1 MSRVPLSTP
10 DIGSRERELI
20 VQAFDDGYVGPLG
33 PYLERFEAQFC
44 AYTGM
49 QHAVAVSSGTAAL
62 HLALH
67 MLGLEPGARVA
78 APTLTFIGGV
88 APIRYVG
95 AEPVFI
101 DCEPDSWGM
110 DPARLDEAC
119 VMAAREGR
127 PIRAVVPADLYG
139 QACDLHAIRAVAEA
153 HGAVVVLDAAESVGS
168 HYMGRHVGPGAS
180 CAAFSFNGNK
190 IITTG
195 GGGMLAS
202 DDGDLI
208 ARARKLATAAREPA
222 VHYEH
227 AEVGF
232 NYRLSSLS
240 AALGIAQLEGI
251 EGKVARRRAIFERYR
266 TRLADVPGLSFAPE
280 AEGRRHTRWLSVVLL
295 EPGGRLDREGLRLVL
310 DAAGIEARPVWKPMH
325 LQPVFARAI
334 VAGGT
339 TAQDLFDRGLC
350 LPSGSDLDDLTI
362 DRICDAIR
370 TALI

>member
-1 MSRVPLSTP
+1 
-10 DIGSRERELI
+10 
-20 VQAFDDGYVGPLG
+20 
-33 PYLERFEAQFC
+33 YLERFEAEFC
-44 AYTGM
+44 AYTGLK
-49 QHAVAVSSGTAAL
+49 HAVAVSSGTAAL

-67 MLGLEPGARVA
+67 MLGLEPGARIA

-88 APIRYVG
+88 APLRYVG
-95 AEPVFI
+95 AEPVFV
-101 DCEPDSWGM
+101 DSEPDSWGM
-110 DPARLDEAC
+110 DPALLDQAC
-119 VMAAREGR
+119 AQAAREGR

-139 QACDLHAIRAVAEA
+139 QACDLDAIRAVAEA

-168 HYMGRHVGPGAS
+168 HYKGRHVGPGAS

-195 GGGMLAS
+195 GGGMLSS

-208 ARARKLATAAREPA
+208 ARARKLATAARETA

-251 EGKVARRRAIFERYR
+251 EGKVARRRAIFDRYR
-266 TRLADVPGLSFAPE
+266 TQLAEVPGLTFAPE
-280 AEGRRHTRWLSVVLL
+280 AQGRRHTRWLSVVLL
-295 EPGGRLDREGLRLVL
+295 EADARLDREGLRRAL

-325 LQPVFARAI
+325 LQPVFAGATVSGGA
-334 VAGGT
+334 VAE
-339 TAQDLFDRGLC
+339 DLFDRGLC
-350 LPSGSDLDDLTI
+350 LPSGSDLDDFTI
-362 DRICDAIR
+362 DRVCDAIR

>member
-1 MSRVPLSTP
+1 MSRIPLSTP
-10 DIGSRERELI
+10 DIGPRERALI
-20 VQAFDDGYVGPLG
+20 LQAFDDGYVGPLG
-33 PYLERFEAQFC
+33 PYLERFETEFA
-44 AYTGM
+44 AYVGLK
-49 QHAVAVSSGTAAL
+49 HAVAVASGTAAL

-67 MLGLEPGARVA
+67 MLGLEPGARIA
-78 APTLTFIGGV
+78 APTLTFIGGA
-88 APIRYVG
+88 APLRYVG

-101 DCEPDSWGM
+101 DSEPDSWGM
-110 DPARLDEAC
+110 DPALLDQAC
-119 VMAAREGR
+119 AQAAREGR

-139 QACDLHAIRAVAEA
+139 QACDLDAIRAVAEA

-168 HYMGRHVGPGAS
+168 HYKGRHVGPGAA

-266 TRLADVPGLSFAPE
+266 SRLADVPGLSFAPE
-280 AEGRRHTRWLSVVLL
+280 AEGRRHTRWLSVLL
-295 EPGGRLDREGLRLVL
+295 LGPDAKLDREGLRLAL
-310 DAAGIEARPVWKPMH
+310 DAAGIEVRPVWKPMH
-325 LQPVFARAI
+325 LQPVFAGAAVVRGA
-334 VAGGT
+334 VAE
-339 TAQDLFDRGLC
+339 DLFARGLC
-350 LPSGSDLDDLTI
+350 IPSGSDLDDFTV
-362 DRICDAIR
+362 DRVCDAIR